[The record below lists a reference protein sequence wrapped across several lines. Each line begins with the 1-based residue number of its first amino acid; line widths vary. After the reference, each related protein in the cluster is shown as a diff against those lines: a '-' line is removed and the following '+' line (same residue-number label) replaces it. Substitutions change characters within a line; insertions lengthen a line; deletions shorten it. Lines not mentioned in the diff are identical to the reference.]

1 MLEQIIDM
9 AREADITVFS
19 DEVFQPLLHN
29 REITT
34 CPLVSLGYEHSV
46 SSGSLSKVYGLPGVR
61 VGWVVSTN
69 KDLLRKILTA
79 RDYTTTTVSRL
90 DDAVATFALG
100 PSVLPNILKRS
111 LESCREGI
119 ELIDAFVQR
128 NPRCSWSR
136 PNGAATAF
144 VRICDEQGQPVDDV
158 AFCATLAEQ
167 AGLCVIPAGWCFRND
182 GTGDF
187 KGYCRFPLG
196 NVAALRQ
203 GLPILESCLKRNE
216 SHNCNK

>member
-1 MLEQIIDM
+1 MLQQIVGM
-9 AREADITVFS
+9 AEGANITVFS

-29 REITT
+29 HQVST

-61 VGWVVSTN
+61 VGWVVSTSR
-69 KDLLRKILTA
+69 DLLRRILKA

-100 PSVLPNILKRS
+100 PSVWPKILKRA
-111 LESCREGI
+111 LESCRQGI
-119 ELIDAFVQR
+119 ELIDAFVER

-144 VRICDEQGQPVDDV
+144 VRICDEQGHPVDEL
-158 AFCATLAEQ
+158 AFCGTLAEK

-182 GTGDF
+182 GTDDF

-203 GLPILESCLKRNE
+203 GLPILETFLKKNE
-216 SHNCNK
+216 